1 MPGGR
6 DQLGPLERL
15 TRLLLALESAEPAGL
30 PADRLVAIGEYGAG
44 SAYDAQRQLSRDV
57 TALTTIGW
65 DVRNVAGPGVDAHY
79 RLYARDTRLR
89 VELTPEQQ
97 VELVRAALVAGDPGF
112 RERLG
117 DVHAPADEDLVRS
130 GEPLRTAPDPLTE
143 AAYAVEQRCLIRF
156 TYKGRPR
163 VVRPQLV
170 RPGAS
175 GWYLY
180 GHEIDVP
187 EIDSPE
193 MKWFVTHRMSD
204 VALDPPGTAG
214 LLREMTADELNPIT
228 WKRDPRVDVVVETS
242 AEHEPQV
249 TAMLGEPSTREADGE
264 VVRLTVPMT
273 HRAAFRARLYELGRR
288 ARVVAPPEVVDEIIA
303 DLRRFVSPLGGPSAD
318 RRSPIGDESHKGKES
333 GSE

>member
-30 PADRLVAIGEYGAG
+30 PAGRLVAIGEYGAD
-44 SAYDAQRQLSRDV
+44 STYDAQRQLSRDV

-65 DVRNVAGPGVDAHY
+65 DIRNVAGPGVDAHY

-89 VELTPEQQ
+89 VELSPDQQ

-117 DVHAPADEDLVRS
+117 DVPAPVDEDLVRS
-130 GEPLRTAPDPLTE
+130 GEPRRAAPDPLTE
-143 AAYAVEQRCLIRF
+143 AAYAVEQRCLVRF

-180 GHEIDVP
+180 GHET
-187 EIDSPE
+187 DSSE

-204 VALDPPGTAG
+204 VALGAPGTAG
-214 LLREMTADELNPIT
+214 PVREVTADELNPIT
-228 WKRDPRVDVVVETS
+228 WTRDPRIDVVVETAS
-242 AEHEPQV
+242 EHEPEV
-249 TAMLGEPSTREADGE
+249 TTMLGTPSAREADGE
-264 VVRLTVPMT
+264 VVRLTVPVT

-288 ARVVAPPEVVDEIIA
+288 ARVVAPPEFVDEIVA
-303 DLRRFVSPLGGPSAD
+303 DLRRFVSPL
-318 RRSPIGDESHKGKES
+318 R
-333 GSE
+333 

>member
-1 MPGGR
+1 MRMPGGR

-15 TRLLLALESAEPAGL
+15 
-30 PADRLVAIGEYGAG
+30 
-44 SAYDAQRQLSRDV
+44 
-57 TALTTIGW
+57 
-65 DVRNVAGPGVDAHY
+65 
-79 RLYARDTRLR
+79 TRLR

-117 DVHAPADEDLVRS
+117 DVPAPADEDLVRS

-156 TYKGRPR
+156 TYKSRPR

-180 GHEIDVP
+180 GHEIDGP

-214 LLREMTADELNPIT
+214 PLREVTADELNPIT

-242 AEHEPQV
+242 AEHERQV

-318 RRSPIGDESHKGKES
+318 RRSPGGDESHKGKES
-333 GSE
+333 GPE

>member
-15 TRLLLALESAEPAGL
+15 TRLLLALESAEPSGL
-30 PADRLVAIGEYGAG
+30 PADRLVAIGQYGAG
-44 SAYDAQRQLSRDV
+44 DAYDAQRQLSRDV

-65 DVRNVAGPGVDAHY
+65 DIRNVAGPGVDAHY

-89 VELTPEQQ
+89 VQLTPEQQ
-97 VELVRAALVAGDPGF
+97 VELVRAALVAGDAGF

-117 DVHAPADEDLVRS
+117 DLPAPADDDLVRS
-130 GEPLRTAPDPLTE
+130 GEPRRTEPDPLTE
-143 AAYAVEQRCLIRF
+143 AAYAVEQRCVIRF

-187 EIDSPE
+187 E
-193 MKWFVTHRMSD
+193 MKWFVTHRMSG
-204 VALDPPGTAG
+204 VALDAPGTAG
-214 LLREMTADELNPIT
+214 PLREVTAADLNPIT
-228 WKRDPRVDVVVETS
+228 WTRDPRVDVVVETA
-242 AEHEPQV
+242 AEHETQV
-249 TAMLGEPSTREADGE
+249 TAMLGEPSVRAADGD
-264 VVRLTVPMT
+264 VVRLTVPVT
-273 HRAAFRARLYELGRR
+273 NRTAFRARLYELGRR
-288 ARVVAPPEVVDEIIA
+288 ARAVAPPEVVDEIVA
-303 DLRRFVSPLGGPSAD
+303 DLRRFVSPL
-318 RRSPIGDESHKGKES
+318 R
-333 GSE
+333 